1 MAADKNMLEGI
12 TTAWQSSV
20 GWDGYAAK
28 ALDGDHSG
36 NYGDGHCT
44 HTSRFSLLPL
54 MEYLF
59 MSLWW
64 VPACT
69 AYSQK
74 KVSVECAILIK
85 KCSIFSTTLKIKSVP
100 LLENGCF

>member
-12 TTAWQSSV
+12 TTAKQSSV
-20 GWDGYAAK
+20 GWGGYAAK

-59 MSLWW
+59 VSLWW

-74 KVSVECAILIK
+74 KK
-85 KCSIFSTTLKIKSVP
+85 KKKGVCGMRHFDQKMFNIFHNT
-100 LLENGCF
+100 